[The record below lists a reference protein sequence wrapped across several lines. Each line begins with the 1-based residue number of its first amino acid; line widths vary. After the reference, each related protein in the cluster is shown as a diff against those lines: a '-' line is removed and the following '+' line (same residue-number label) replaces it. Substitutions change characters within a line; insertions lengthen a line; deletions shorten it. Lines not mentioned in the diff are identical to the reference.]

1 VGLKIGGII
10 GGSNEYRI
18 HEYVRY
24 TDGYEE
30 NMIDAAAPNELE
42 YG

>member
-1 VGLKIGGII
+1 MGLKIGGII

-30 NMIDAAAPNELE
+30 NMIDAPGTMKLE